1 MGFLIYTFLNFT
13 FFMECGDKRLVSLRN
28 TDKDFN
34 FYYAF
39 FEDSYFVQLTDYY
52 IFYPNS

>member
-1 MGFLIYTFLNFT
+1 MSFLIYTFLNFT